1 MCHLCSTSIEKVHF
15 EIKLYFVYHFRACL
29 HGGAGP
35 QIGEV
40 TCVGSPHPSRKRD
53 QIK

>member
-1 MCHLCSTSIEKVHF
+1 MCHLCSTSIEQVHF
-15 EIKLYFVYHFRACL
+15 EIKLYFVSHFRACL

-40 TCVGSPHPSRKRD
+40 TCVGSPHLSRKRD